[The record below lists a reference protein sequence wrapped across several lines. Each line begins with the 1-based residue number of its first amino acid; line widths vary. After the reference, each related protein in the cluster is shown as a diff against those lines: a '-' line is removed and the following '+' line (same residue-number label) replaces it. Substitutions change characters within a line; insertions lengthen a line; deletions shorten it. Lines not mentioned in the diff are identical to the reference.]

1 MTDRNHSKSES
12 FRGGV
17 VAEKEFGADLDL
29 KRLYQT
35 YLGVVLVGGILW
47 WVIPVVA
54 LAFMYETYSG
64 IIAALSSFVPL
75 LVAVVI
81 VLHWIP
87 KFHSSINYV
96 LEDDEIIVIK
106 GVWWKTKSVVPYN
119 RITNINIYQGP
130 ISRHFRLAKL
140 SIQTAGFSGVSSSG
154 HKTAEAE
161 IFGTKNYE
169 EIKDLV
175 MRSVKGKKPVAVEAE
190 AEARPSGDT
199 NEQILQELRRIRK
212 AVEK

>member
-1 MTDRNHSKSES
+1 MT
-12 FRGGV
+12 V
-17 VAEKEFGADLDL
+17 EKEFGANPKL
-29 KRLYQT
+29 KNLYRA
-35 YLGVVLVGGILW
+35 YLALFTIGGFLCWMIPLVAVAFSLGMLTGVV
-47 WVIPVVA
+47 
-54 LAFMYETYSG
+54 
-64 IIAALSSFVPL
+64 AALSSFVPL
-75 LVAVVI
+75 LIAVAI
-81 VLHWIP
+81 ILYWTP

-96 LEDDEIIVIK
+96 LEDDEIIVTK

-130 ISRHFRLAKL
+130 ISRHFGLGKL

-161 IFGTKNYE
+161 IFAIENFE
-169 EIKDLV
+169 EIKDIV
-175 MRSVKGKKPVAVEAE
+175 MNFVKGLKPTAVEAE
-190 AEARPSGDT
+190 VEARPSKDV